1 MSLLIALKIVHVLA
15 AITAVGASVTYAFW
29 LRLAG
34 TEQPRLLFAIE
45 GVRRLDR
52 LVANPAYIVL
62 LLTGVAMV
70 MTGAYRFEEGW
81 LSAAIFL
88 YVVTA
93 VVGFTLF
100 APAIRRQ
107 QAEAERDPTSEDYA
121 AAARRTNLFGIL
133 TVLIVLVIV
142 VLMVAKPF

>member
-1 MSLLIALKIVHVLA
+1 MSLFVALKIVHVLA
-15 AITAVGASVTYAFW
+15 AITAVGANVTYAFW

-34 TEQPRLLFAIE
+34 TDQGLLLFAIE

-62 LLTGVAMV
+62 LVTGVLMV

-81 LSAAIFL
+81 LSAAIGL
-88 YVVTA
+88 YVLTA
-93 VVGFTLF
+93 VIGLTMF

-107 QAEAERDPTSEDYA
+107 QAEAARDPGSAEYA
-121 AAARRTNLFGIL
+121 AAARRTNLLGIL
-133 TVLIVLVIV
+133 TVAIVLVIV

>member
-1 MSLLIALKIVHVLA
+1 MSLFIALKIVHVMA
-15 AITAVGASVTYAFW
+15 AITAVGANVTYAFW

-34 TEQPRLLFAIE
+34 SDRTRLLFAIE

-52 LVANPAYIVL
+52 LVANPAYILL

-70 MTGAYRFEEGW
+70 LTGAYRFEDGW
-81 LSAAIFL
+81 LAAAIAL
-88 YVVTA
+88 YVLTA
-93 VVGFTLF
+93 VIGITLF

-107 QAEAERDPTSEDYA
+107 QAEAERDPGSPAYA
-121 AAARRTNLFGIL
+121 AAAGRSNLLGLL

>member
-1 MSLLIALKIVHVLA
+1 MSLFVALKIVHVLA
-15 AITAVGASVTYAFW
+15 AITAVGANVTYAFW

-34 TEQPRLLFAIE
+34 TDQGRLLFAIE

-62 LLTGVAMV
+62 LVTGVLMV
-70 MTGAYRFEEGW
+70 MTGTYRFEEGW
-81 LSAAIFL
+81 LSAAIGL
-88 YVVTA
+88 YVLTA
-93 VVGFTLF
+93 AIGLTMF

-107 QAEAERDPTSEDYA
+107 QAEAARDPGSAEYA
-121 AAARRTNLFGIL
+121 AAARRTNLLGIL
-133 TVLIVLVIV
+133 TVAIVLVIV